1 MVYKLSQLSR
11 QTEYGLS
18 LRIPAVEHNE
28 SSSKGKR
35 IMFSALQVSR
45 DWVSKLCLC
54 LTLKK
59 VLIVK
64 SQKILLN
71 VRVFFSLKLSAKNV
85 VKISDVGISK
95 EAVDI
100 TGTIAGSPAYI
111 APEVFKSELY
121 NSKAD
126 IYSLGIILWEVWYG
140 EQAFSKILNL
150 QQQQFFG
157 CVARGER
164 PKPLE
169 GYSKPLWKEL
179 MEECWAANPQERPTA
194 EQCLER
200 ISRLGG

>member
-1 MVYKLSQLSR
+1 ML
-11 QTEYGLS
+11 
-18 LRIPAVEHNE
+18 P
-28 SSSKGKR
+28 
-35 IMFSALQVSR
+35 ALQVSR

-71 VRVFFSLKLSAKNV
+71 VRVFFSLKLSAENV
-85 VKISDVGISK
+85 VRISDVGISK

-140 EQAFSKILNL
+140 EQAFARIGKMTLP
-150 QQQQFFG
+150 QFFSLVDDG
-157 CVARGER
+157 VRPEPLEECTKPPWEELMKQCWAEIPKER
-164 PKPLE
+164 PSAK
-169 GYSKPLWKEL
+169 
-179 MEECWAANPQERPTA
+179 
-194 EQCLER
+194 QCFET
-200 ISRLGG
+200 ISRLGGQSRRNAPQAIKAGK